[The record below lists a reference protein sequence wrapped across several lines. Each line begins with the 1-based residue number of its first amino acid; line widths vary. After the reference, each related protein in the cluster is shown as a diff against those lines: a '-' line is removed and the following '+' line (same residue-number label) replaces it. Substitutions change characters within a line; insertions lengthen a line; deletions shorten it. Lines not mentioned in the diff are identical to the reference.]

1 MLVQRLILKNWRNFR
16 EASIP
21 FRDVTYIVGA
31 NATGKS
37 NLLDVF
43 RFMRDICKPQGGGL
57 QKAVD
62 TRGGI
67 PKLRC
72 LHARRDPE
80 VRIEVHLADTV
91 DAVNPTWRYAL
102 GFKPEGK
109 GSQRILV
116 TEESVWQQ
124 GTEAPILSRPI
135 PDDKIDDARLTQTH
149 LEQIQSNAKFRPIA
163 DFFADVMYLHVVPQL
178 MKFDSQIGGQRLEN
192 DPFGQGLLEQV
203 ARTAEK
209 TRNSRLKRIEQAL
222 TAAIPQFS
230 ELKFVRD
237 EASGR
242 PHLEVLYKHHRP
254 KAGWQREDQWSDGT
268 LRLFGLLWSLIGTNE
283 LLLIEEPELS
293 LNDAIVREIPAM
305 LDRLQRNS
313 RRRKQVIL
321 TTHSEAL
328 LLNKGIDPRAVLR
341 IEPSAE
347 GSEIVPSS
355 ESEVAAVHAGLSV
368 AEVILP
374 KTRPSQAEQLRLF

>member
-16 EASIP
+16 DAERP
-21 FRDVTYIVGA
+21 FRDITYIVGA

-57 QKAVD
+57 QNAVE

-72 LHARRDPE
+72 LHARRE
-80 VRIEVHLADTV
+80 TVVRIEVHLADTV
-91 DAVNPTWRYAL
+91 EAVTPSWRYAL

-116 TEESVWQQ
+116 TEERVWKN
-124 GTEAPILSRPI
+124 GEEAPLLTRPL
-135 PDDKIDDARLTQTH
+135 PEDESDDVRLTQTH
-149 LEQIQSNAKFRPIA
+149 LEQIQSNAEFRPVA
-163 DFFADVMYLHVVPQL
+163 AFFADIMYLHVVPQL
-178 MKFDSQIGGQRLEN
+178 VKFDGQIGGQRLES

-203 ARTAEK
+203 ARTPDK
-209 TRNSRLKRIEQAL
+209 TRTSRLKRIEQAL
-222 TAAIPQFS
+222 AAAIPQFS
-230 ELKFVRD
+230 ELRFVRD
-237 EASGR
+237 GVSGR
-242 PHLEVLYKHHRP
+242 PHLEVLYQHHRP

-268 LRLFGLLWSLIGTNE
+268 LRLFGLLWSLFETTS

-313 RRRKQVIL
+313 RRRRQVIL

-328 LLNKGIDPRAVLR
+328 LDNPGIDPRAVLR
-341 IEPSAE
+341 IMPSPE
-347 GSEIVPSS
+347 GSEIALADPS
-355 ESEVAAVHAGLSV
+355 EIADVQAGLSV

-374 KTRPSQAEQLRLF
+374 KTRPLNVNQLQLL

>member
-16 EASIP
+16 EASIQ
-21 FRDVTYIVGA
+21 FQDITYIVGA

-57 QKAVD
+57 QKAVES
-62 TRGGI
+62 RGGI

-72 LHARRDPE
+72 LHARRE
-80 VRIEVHLADTV
+80 TEIRIELHLADTV
-91 DAVNPTWRYAL
+91 DAKTPAWRYVL

-116 TEESVWQQ
+116 TDESVWKNGDPEPLLQ
-124 GTEAPILSRPI
+124 RPI
-135 PDDKIDDARLTQTH
+135 PDDEADVARLTQTH
-149 LEQIQSNAKFRPIA
+149 LEQIQSNAEFRPIA
-163 DFFADVMYLHVVPQL
+163 EFFADVMYLHVVPQL
-178 MKFDSQIGGQRLEN
+178 MKFDGQIGGQRLEN

-203 ARTAEK
+203 ARTADK

-222 TAAIPQFS
+222 AFAIPQFS

-237 EASGR
+237 AASGR
-242 PHLEVLYKHHRP
+242 PHLEVRYQHHRP

-268 LRLFGLLWSLIGTNE
+268 LRLFGLLWSLIGTNS
-283 LLLIEEPELS
+283 LLLLEEPELS

-313 RRRKQVIL
+313 RRRRQVIL
-321 TTHSEAL
+321 STHSEAL
-328 LLNKGIDPRAVLR
+328 LENKGIDPRAVLR
-341 IEPSAE
+341 IGTSSE
-347 GSEIVPSS
+347 GSEILPADDA
-355 ESEVAAVHAGLSV
+355 EIAAVQTGLSV

-374 KTRPSQAEQLRLF
+374 KTRPLKAEQLRLF